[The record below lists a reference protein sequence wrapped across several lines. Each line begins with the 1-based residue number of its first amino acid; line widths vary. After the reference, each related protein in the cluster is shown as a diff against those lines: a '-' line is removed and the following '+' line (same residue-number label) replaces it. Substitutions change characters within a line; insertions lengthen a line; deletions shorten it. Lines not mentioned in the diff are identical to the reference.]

1 MSAPLPSTPKAPAGR
16 PASEASRIRL
26 ALVDDHAIVRAGYSR
41 LFALED
47 DLAVVAEYGDADRA
61 LAELC
66 GPRRGHVDVL
76 VLDLSM
82 PGRSG
87 LELLRTL
94 VRGGL
99 PLQVLVVSMHDSP
112 AMVTQCLQ
120 AGARGFVSKSSE
132 PQDLVDAVR
141 QVARGLVVSPLPSAD
156 ARPGIA
162 AIDQPHLQLTA
173 REAEVLRRLLT
184 GMPVDQI
191 AAQMG
196 LSDKTVS
203 NYQTLIRQKLG
214 VGNAIEL
221 VHYAR
226 RHGLMP

>member
-1 MSAPLPSTPKAPAGR
+1 MNHPDPTPTR
-16 PASEASRIRL
+16 TRL
-26 ALVDDHAIVRAGYSR
+26 ALVDDHAIVRAGYRR
-41 LFALED
+41 LLALEP
-47 DLAVVAEYGDADRA
+47 DLEVVVDYGDAERA
-61 LAELC
+61 LAELS
-66 GPRRGHVDVL
+66 GPRRGQVDVL
-76 VLDLSM
+76 LLDLSM

-87 LELLRTL
+87 LDLLRPL

-132 PQDLVDAVR
+132 PQALIDAVR
-141 QVARGLVVSPLPSAD
+141 QVARGLIVSPLPAAD
-156 ARPGIA
+156 ARPGLA
-162 AIDQPHLQLTA
+162 AVDQPHLNLTP

-184 GMPVDQI
+184 GMPIDEI
-191 AAQMG
+191 AAQLR

-214 VGNAIEL
+214 VGTAIEL
-221 VHYAR
+221 LHYAR

>member
-1 MSAPLPSTPKAPAGR
+1 
-16 PASEASRIRL
+16 L
-26 ALVDDHAIVRAGYSR
+26 ALVDDHAIVRAGYGR

-61 LAELC
+61 LAELS
-66 GPRRGHVDVL
+66 GPRRGQVDVL

-141 QVARGLVVSPLPSAD
+141 QVARGLVVSPLPAAE
-156 ARPGIA
+156 ARAGAA

-184 GMPVDQI
+184 GMSIDQI

-214 VGNAIEL
+214 VGTAIEL

>member
-1 MSAPLPSTPKAPAGR
+1 MSLATSARLTPGVD
-16 PASEASRIRL
+16 RIRL
-26 ALVDDHAIVRAGYSR
+26 ALVDDHAIVRAGYGR
-41 LFALED
+41 LFALEH
-47 DLAVVAEYGDADRA
+47 DLEVVADYGDAERA

-66 GPRRGHVDVL
+66 GPRRGQVDVL

-141 QVARGLVVSPLPSAD
+141 QVARGLIVSPLPSAD
-156 ARPGIA
+156 ARPGVA
-162 AIDQPHLQLTA
+162 AIDQPHRQLTP

-184 GMPVDQI
+184 GLPIDQI
-191 AAQMG
+191 AAQLG

-214 VGNAIEL
+214 VGNSIEL